1 MFKDVSD
8 YPESGQDDLKINIAM
23 YDCTKAPRA
32 AYELPSG
39 SGKNLARTAWAWMK
53 CAIEVKYDTHGSA
66 FSFDGSSPVLRG
78 KHSEDAQAQIAKYAT
93 EMMIRQHRSF
103 VFVGYICRDKF
114 RLTRWDRAGC
124 VVSAPVDFVAEPA
137 KLLNFI
143 YRVSLMSEEELGYD
157 TKFELASEKEIE
169 ALQEFTHVNSYAGS
183 MANEILANRILF
195 PIYKV

>member
-23 YDCTKAPRA
+23 YDCTKAARA
-32 AYELPSG
+32 AYEVPSG

-78 KHSEDAQAQIAKYAT
+78 KHSEDAQEQIAKYAT
-93 EMMIRQHRSF
+93 EMMIRQHRTF
-103 VFVGYICRDKF
+103 VFIIYIWRDQV

-124 VVSAPVDFVAEPA
+124 IVSTAVNFVANPE
-137 KLLNFI
+137 KLLDFI
-143 YRVSLMSEEELGYD
+143 HRLSLMSDEELGYNPAF
-157 TKFELASEKEIE
+157 TVASQEEVD
-169 ALQEFTHVNSYAGS
+169 ALKSLTHVNSYAAS
-183 MANEILANRILF
+183 LANEILANETLF
-195 PIYKV
+195 PIHKV